1 MYKKAFSHPLLA
13 LSLSRT
19 RTHELMLLKAQDIQQ
34 AGNGGGKERRERSAG
49 SVRLMHPAAPR
60 CGTAGA
66 EPPAAGSGGG
76 GRAGHRTRPGVKC
89 FPFECRPSFLNV
101 TTPTLGCGGAV
112 LGAGAGVRRGP
123 APGGRCRRCR
133 RRPAAGGVR
142 GVISSETCYSTQF
155 SAAVGSRGAVAE

>member
-19 RTHELMLLKAQDIQQ
+19 RTHELMLLKAQDIRQ

-49 SVRLMHPAAPR
+49 SVPLMHPAAPR

-76 GRAGHRTRPGVKC
+76 GRGV
-89 FPFECRPSFLNV
+89 
-101 TTPTLGCGGAV
+101 
-112 LGAGAGVRRGP
+112 GP
-123 APGGRCRRCR
+123 AQG
-133 RRPAAGGVR
+133 
-142 GVISSETCYSTQF
+142 
-155 SAAVGSRGAVAE
+155 